1 MDLLNDNSYIYI
13 YIYIYISAGVLMGIK
28 TPRYLFSV

>member
-1 MDLLNDNSYIYI
+1 MIIAIYIYI